1 MADTLMTEAQVG
13 EAAKK
18 AKKEGGGFF
27 GGVFGGD
34 KKKEK
39 ETVEKGS
46 KHSMFYNEDE
56 YAAKTLASGRR
67 TQAPDRELLKSAGK
81 KGGKDQHDQ

>member
-18 AKKEGGGFF
+18 AKEGGGFF
-27 GGVFGGD
+27 GGLFGGD

-46 KHSMFYNEDE
+46 KHSMFYDDE
-56 YAAKTLASGRR
+56 YAGKTSAPGKR
-67 TQAPDRELLKSAGK
+67 THALDRELLKSAGK